1 MSGVASDGKELT
13 GKIAYEIKSPTH
25 FVFPATA
32 VEVGVTPRMDIEV
45 NCFKKSM
52 RCRGSMGETWE
63 GERPGEVA
71 LVVVAIFVP

>member
-1 MSGVASDGKELT
+1 MAGFDTQRQMTRLGGRDSGVASDGKELT

-32 VEVGVTPRMDIEV
+32 VEVGVTPRKDIEV

-52 RCRGSMGETWE
+52 RMPRVYG
-63 GERPGEVA
+63 
-71 LVVVAIFVP
+71 